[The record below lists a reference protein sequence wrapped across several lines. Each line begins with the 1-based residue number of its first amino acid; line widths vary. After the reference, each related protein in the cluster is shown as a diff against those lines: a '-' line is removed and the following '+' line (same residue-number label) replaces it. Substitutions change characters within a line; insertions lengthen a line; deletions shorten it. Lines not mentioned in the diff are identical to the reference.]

1 MRRVP
6 EIAPDSSG
14 GDDVDAPVLAAARGD
29 ITHGPLTRA
38 LFRIAGPA
46 ILAKALH
53 AALGLVDVFW
63 VSRLGAAQSAAVT
76 TSFFASWI
84 LVSAVDLTALGI
96 LAHVARHTGAHDRAR
111 AGHAAAQG
119 LVVGVWLGVL
129 FAVGAWF
136 AAPWLFRTLGTASD
150 VTTNGVTYLRILFLA
165 APFTFTYLNCEF
177 LMRAAGDTR
186 SPLVVAAIAVLFNA
200 VLDPLLIYGVGPFP
214 RLGVAGAG
222 WATLLA
228 QAVACAVFAAYAFRR
243 HPNFPLTV
251 ASLRQL
257 DMRLTANLLRIGFP
271 GMAVGTFYSTI
282 YLFMS
287 GIAARLGTR
296 ELAILGL
303 ANRSESV
310 TYLVTNGFG
319 AATATVVGQCLG
331 AGRPE
336 RAERAAWASVGW
348 MTGYAFL
355 TGTLLVVWPQ
365 AILRLF
371 TADPSVVELGA
382 PYLRILGYAQ
392 PLMAVEI
399 VLEHAF
405 AGAGDTVPP
414 MLVSVPMNAL
424 RVPLLWWIVRTGGGL
439 LEMGWVLAITC
450 MARGVLA
457 ALWFRRGGWKH
468 RNL

>member
-1 MRRVP
+1 MQRMP
-6 EIAPDSSG
+6 EIAPEPSS
-14 GDDVDAPVLAAARGD
+14 GDDVGAPLLAPARGD

-38 LFRIAGPA
+38 LFRLAGPA

-96 LAHVARHTGAHDRAR
+96 LAHVARHTGAGDRAR

-129 FAVGAWF
+129 LAIGAWF

-150 VTTNGVTYLRILFLA
+150 VTRDGVVYLRILFLA

-186 SPLVVAAIAVLFNA
+186 SPLVVAGTAVLFNA

-228 QAVACAVFAAYAFRR
+228 QAVACAVFAVYAFRR
-243 HPNFPLTV
+243 HPNFPLTI
-251 ASLRQL
+251 ASLRRF
-257 DMRLTANLLRIGFP
+257 DARLTMNLLRIGFP
-271 GMAVGTFYSTI
+271 GMAVGSFYSTI

-287 GIAARLGTR
+287 GIAAKLGTR
-296 ELAILGL
+296 ELAVLGL
-303 ANRSESV
+303 ANRAESV
-310 TYLVTNGFG
+310 TYLVSNGFG

-336 RAERAAWASVGW
+336 RAERAAWASVSW
-348 MTGYAFL
+348 MTAYAFV
-355 TGTLLVVWPQ
+355 TGALLVIWPR

-371 TADPSVVELGA
+371 TSDPAVLELGA

-405 AGAGDTVPP
+405 SGAGDTVPP

-424 RVPLLWWIVRTGGGL
+424 RVPLLFWVVHRGGGL
-439 LEMGWVLAITC
+439 LQMGWVLAITC

-457 ALWFRRGGWKH
+457 AFWFRRGGWKH
-468 RNL
+468 RTL